1 MDIRNTRQLSEAITE
16 LLLISVE
23 CFLLLFV
30 SFDLI
35 WVDLVECGLGALMPL
50 RVLGLYGALPQRQWC
65 QW

>member
-35 WVDLVECGLGALMPL
+35 WVDLVECGLRALMPH
-50 RVLGLYGALPQRQWC
+50 
-65 QW
+65 